1 MTISSTQLSESE
13 LQGLHSAK
21 VVDARG
27 SACPGPLLEAKK
39 SMPTIAVGD
48 VIELWSTDP
57 ATKTDVGAWSAKV
70 GHTYLGTLPAEGYE
84 RTFVVRQK

>member
-1 MTISSTQLSESE
+1 MTSATTPLSDTE
-13 LQGLHSAK
+13 LQALESSK

-39 SMPTIAVGD
+39 TMPSVAVGEI
-48 VIELWSTDP
+48 IELWSTDP

-70 GHTYLGTLPAEGYE
+70 GHTYLGSVAAEGYE